1 MVNQKKQNNS
11 NWKWGQSSNNA
22 FTLVGSFFGITPKN
36 LVSIKD
42 EDTKKLLQQA
52 DVSDV
57 QVKRTQDAVQATK
70 KLWRNQSKIGAMIH
84 GLVRT
89 GLQHVLTQRRQEAT
103 TTKEYAK
110 LVTNTSV
117 LSAKTTTAVEKTY
130 LKGEKQIQ
138 KTGRDLQRYQ
148 GELNDQYQ
156 VIDSSAN
163 EQSQQ
168 RRISY
173 RDKAQKRLAA
183 NSRPWRNY

>member
-1 MVNQKKQNNS
+1 MANQKKQDNS
-11 NWKWGQSSNNA
+11 KWKWEQSSNNA
-22 FTLVGSFFGITPKN
+22 FTLVGSFFGIVPKS
-36 LVSIKD
+36 LSTVKD
-42 EDTKKLLQQA
+42 ADAKKLLQQVDA
-52 DVSDV
+52 SDV

-70 KLWRNQSKIGAMIH
+70 KLWRNQSKVGAMIH

-89 GLQHVLTQRRQEAT
+89 GMQHVLTQRRQEAT

-110 LVTNTSV
+110 LVTDTSV
-117 LSAKTTTAVEKTY
+117 LSTKTNTAVQKTY

-138 KTGRDLQRYQ
+138 KSGKDLQRYQ
-148 GELNDQYQ
+148 GELTEQYQ
-156 VIDSSAN
+156 TIDSSAN
-163 EQSQQ
+163 QQSQQ